1 MFVTEFG
8 FALALITGVSLGFV
22 GFAILL
28 FWIQLFNKSFD
39 SESQSFWPLF
49 WAHMIFWIVGTC
61 VVSVDW
67 LNETIGSWG
76 WPALIFF
83 MVSLVAMAISK
94 ISKLK

>member
-8 FALALITGVSLGFV
+8 LALTLITGVSLGFG

-28 FWIQLFNKSFD
+28 FWIQLFNKDFD
-39 SESQSFWPLF
+39 ADSKGFWPLF
-49 WAHMIFWIVGTC
+49 WGHMIFWMAGTC

-67 LNETIGSWG
+67 LNETIGLWG
-76 WPALIFF
+76 KPVLTIFII
-83 MVSLVAMAISK
+83 SLVAMAVTK